1 MKKLKRIVT
10 GVVAVLVAIMVA
22 GYVILSTMDFEDLRD
37 TIQAEARAA
46 TGRDLIIAGP
56 INLEISLTPA
66 IQLEQVTFANA
77 EWGSR
82 PEMVT
87 LDRFEVEVA
96 LIPLFSGDIEVRRL
110 VIVRP
115 DILLETD
122 SEGRGNWSLEGIEEA
137 AEEADEPA
145 EPGEEEKGVAGLP
158 ILHQV
163 IIEDGLLTYRDGQT
177 GEEMRV
183 ALTSFEGR
191 AEGPTQPL
199 SLELE
204 GAYNDAPFKLS
215 GTLGA
220 FAKLA
225 EGPFPVELTAEA
237 GGATVEINGVIAQ
250 PLAGLGID
258 LRIAARGE
266 NLADLGAVAG
276 AELPPLGPYDVATRV
291 QLDGDTVALS
301 ELTAKIGTSDLSGQ
315 ATLAMG
321 GTRPSVSGTFTSQLL
336 DVADFAPPAAPEGEA
351 APLAEGPASPYVFT
365 EQTLPLDGLKTAD
378 ADLKLTVATLRLQEK
393 LELKDFDLTLSLDNG
408 HLRVAPLLTTFANGK
423 IEANVDLDSAKPT
436 PTLVTAVKGV
446 GIDYGLLLKDMEIVN
461 DMQGTLDLDIDL
473 RGAGG
478 SMRAIA
484 AGLNGKTEI
493 VSSEGVMS
501 NKLLKIVGV
510 GLSDIMGPLMGEEK
524 DAKINCIVSRFDIE
538 NGVATSRA
546 MIFDSEAF
554 TVTGGGTVD
563 LRSEKLDLNMDT
575 ATREV
580 SIASLAVP
588 FNIGGTLKSPTFA
601 PDPVGTALGA
611 AKVVGMF
618 VVPPLAI
625 GELIAEKAVSGGG
638 NACVEALAAVESG
651 EVPAESEQ
659 PSTLET
665 ITEQSVDVIEGVGEG
680 IAEGIKSLFGN

>member
-1 MKKLKRIVT
+1 MKKLKWIIT
-10 GVVAVLVAIMVA
+10 GVVAVLVAVMVA
-22 GYVILSTMDFEDLRD
+22 GYVILSTMDFEDLRE

-46 TGRDLIIAGP
+46 TGRELIIAGP
-56 INLEISLTPA
+56 IDLKISLTPA

-87 LDRFEVEVA
+87 LERFEVEVA
-96 LIPLFSGDIEVRRL
+96 LMPLFSGDIEVRRL

-115 DILLETD
+115 DILLETNSD
-122 SEGRGNWSLEGIEEA
+122 GLGNWSLEGIEEA
-137 AEEADEPA
+137 VEEADEPP

-163 IIEDGLLTYRDGQT
+163 IIEDGHLTYRDGQT

-183 ALTSFEGR
+183 ALTSFKGS
-191 AEGPTQPL
+191 AEGPTHPL
-199 SLELE
+199 TLELE
-204 GAYNDAPFKLS
+204 GAYNDAPIKLA

-225 EGPFPVELTAEA
+225 EGPFPVDLTAEA
-237 GGATVEINGVIAQ
+237 GGATVEVNGVIAQ
-250 PLAGLGID
+250 PMAGQGVD
-258 LRIAARGE
+258 LKIAARGQ

-301 ELTAKIGTSDLSGQ
+301 DLAAKVGGSDIAGQ
-315 ATLAMG
+315 VTLAMG
-321 GTRPSVSGTFTSQLL
+321 GTRPSVSGALTSQLL
-336 DVADFAPPAAPEGEA
+336 DVADFAPPAAAEGEA
-351 APLAEGPASPYVFT
+351 EPLAEAPASPYVCT
-365 EQTLPLDGLKTAD
+365 EETLPLDGLKAAD
-378 ADLKLTVATLRLQEK
+378 ANLKLTVATLRLQEK
-393 LELKDFDLTLSLDNG
+393 MEFKDFDLTLNLDNG
-408 HLRVAPLLTTFANGK
+408 HLVVAPLLTTFANGK
-423 IEANVDLDSAKPT
+423 IEANVDLDGAKPT
-436 PTLVTAVKGV
+436 PTLVTAVKGA
-446 GIDYGLLLKDMEIVN
+446 GIDYGMLLKNMEIVD

-493 VSSEGVMS
+493 VSGEGVIS
-501 NKLLKIVGV
+501 NKVLKIAGA

-524 DAKINCIVSRFDIE
+524 DAKLNCIVSRFNVE
-538 NGVATSRA
+538 NGVATSQA

-601 PDPVGTALGA
+601 PDAVGTALGA
-611 AKVVGMF
+611 AKVCRRRASSRRPWRPSPSSRPRRSRAWARGS
-618 VVPPLAI
+618 PRASRTCSAT
-625 GELIAEKAVSGGG
+625 ELCDHGSWLWARRSSASI
-638 NACVEALAAVESG
+638 
-651 EVPAESEQ
+651 PR
-659 PSTLET
+659 
-665 ITEQSVDVIEGVGEG
+665 
-680 IAEGIKSLFGN
+680 

>member
-10 GVVAVLVAIMVA
+10 GVVAVLVAAMVA
-22 GYVILSTMDFEDLRD
+22 GYVLLSTMDFEDLRE

-56 INLEISLTPA
+56 IDLKISLSPA
-66 IQLEQVTFANA
+66 IKLEQVTFANA

-137 AEEADEPA
+137 SEEAAEPA

-163 IIEDGLLTYRDGQT
+163 IIEDGHLTYRDGQT

-183 ALTSFEGR
+183 ALTSFKGR

-237 GGATVEINGVIAQ
+237 GGATVEINGVIAR
-250 PLAGLGID
+250 PMAGQGVD
-258 LRIAARGE
+258 MKIAARGQ

-276 AELPPLGPYDVATRV
+276 AELPPLGPYDVAMRV
-291 QLDGDTVALS
+291 QLDGDTVVLGDLS
-301 ELTAKIGTSDLSGQ
+301 AKVGGSDLSGQ
-315 ATLAMG
+315 VTLAMG
-321 GTRPSVSGTFTSQLL
+321 GTRPSVSGALTSQLL
-336 DVADFAPPAAPEGEA
+336 DVADFAPPATEGEA

-365 EQTLPLDGLKTAD
+365 EQTLPLDGLKAAD

-393 LELKDFDLTLSLDNG
+393 IELKDFDLTLSLDNG
-408 HLRVAPLLTTFANGK
+408 HLQVAPLLTTFANGK
-423 IEANVDLDSAKPT
+423 IEANVDLDGGKPT
-436 PTLVTAVKGV
+436 PTLVAAVKGT
-446 GIDYGLLLKDMEIVN
+446 GIDYGLLLRDMEIVN

-493 VSSEGVMS
+493 VSNEGVIS
-501 NKLLKIVGV
+501 NKLMKIVGV

-524 DAKINCIVSRFDIE
+524 DAKLNCIVSRFDIE

-601 PDPVGTALGA
+601 PDVVGTAIGA

-625 GELIAEKAVSGGG
+625 GELIAERTVSGGG

-651 EVPAESEQ
+651 EALAESEQ

-665 ITEQSVDVIEGVGEG
+665 ITEQPAKAIESVGEG
-680 IAEGIKSLFGN
+680 ITEGLKSLFGN